1 MEYGMLSGKIQTFA
15 GIVQMLLVTA
25 SAWMFVR
32 ACSLRLSK
40 KILAFTFLF
49 LSVQILFLQAVSDVT
64 VVMTTGKKGT
74 PLARVA
80 GHGPAGLVLSVLA
93 VSVLTGIFQWLFLY
107 KKSRDMITTRSIKE
121 SIDLLPDGVCF
132 STDRGMPILM
142 NSRMRQLCTEFTG
155 EGLMDTE
162 KFWRDLRNGNVR
174 KGIRPLKQREAAF
187 IDTNGQVWDFRRSRL
202 SYGGEKV
209 TEISAVNITTQYHL
223 HKDLVARYERLND
236 VNSRLHHFSE
246 EVEKVT
252 REKEILAAKIKLH
265 DEIGRSLLILRSY
278 LTETPEKSAQTE
290 TPEKSAQT
298 ETPEKSAQTETPGK
312 CTQTEKRDR
321 SRLLPLWQYIVTSM
335 QEGTILKEREDSLLL
350 LKKEAAD
357 FNVDI
362 FLEGLLP
369 ANPSVRNV
377 IFAAVREC
385 AGNTAK
391 HARGDR
397 LFITIH
403 DTEENTEV
411 FVTNNGNAPGGS
423 IHETG
428 GLKNLRKMV
437 EERGGSMQ
445 IKSSPVFVLH
455 LCFPERGGNTEKS
468 ESEGTGTYEIQS
480 NDCG

>member
-74 PLARVA
+74 LLARVA

-223 HKDLVARYERLND
+223 HKELVARYERLND

-290 TPEKSAQT
+290 TPEKNAQT
-298 ETPEKSAQTETPGK
+298 ETSEKSA
-312 CTQTEKRDR
+312 QTEKRDR

-411 FVTNNGNAPGGS
+411 FITNNGNAPGGS

-437 EERGGSMQ
+437 VERGGSMQ

>member
-64 VVMTTGKKGT
+64 VVMTTEKKGT
-74 PLARVA
+74 LLAHVA
-80 GHGPAGLVLSVLA
+80 AHGPAGLVLSVLA
-93 VSVLTGIFQWLFLY
+93 VSVLTGIFQWSFLY

-209 TEISAVNITTQYHL
+209 TEILAVNITTQYHL
-223 HKDLVARYERLND
+223 HKELVERYERLND

-278 LTETPEKSAQTE
+278 LTETPEKSIQTE
-290 TPEKSAQT
+290 TPEKSA
-298 ETPEKSAQTETPGK
+298 
-312 CTQTEKRDR
+312 QTEKRDR

-411 FVTNNGNAPGGS
+411 FITNNGNAPGGS

>member
-74 PLARVA
+74 LLARVA

-223 HKDLVARYERLND
+223 HKELVARYERLND

-290 TPEKSAQT
+290 TPGKCTQT
-298 ETPEKSAQTETPGK
+298 ETSEKSV
-312 CTQTEKRDR
+312 QTEKRDR

-411 FVTNNGNAPGGS
+411 FITNNGNAPGGS

>member
-74 PLARVA
+74 LLARVA

-223 HKDLVARYERLND
+223 HKELVARYERLND

-278 LTETPEKSAQTE
+278 LTETPEKST
-290 TPEKSAQT
+290 
-298 ETPEKSAQTETPGK
+298 QTETPGK

-411 FVTNNGNAPGGS
+411 FITNNGNAPGGS

>member
-74 PLARVA
+74 LLARVA
-80 GHGPAGLVLSVLA
+80 GHGPAGLVLSVPA

-223 HKDLVARYERLND
+223 HKELVARYERLND

-290 TPEKSAQT
+290 TPGKSAQT
-298 ETPEKSAQTETPGK
+298 ETP
-312 CTQTEKRDR
+312 DR

-411 FVTNNGNAPGGS
+411 FITNNGNAPGGS

>member
-74 PLARVA
+74 LLARVA

-223 HKDLVARYERLND
+223 HKELVARYERLND

-278 LTETPEKSAQTE
+278 LTETPEKST
-290 TPEKSAQT
+290 
-298 ETPEKSAQTETPGK
+298 QTETPGK
-312 CTQTEKRDR
+312 CAQTEKRDR

-411 FVTNNGNAPGGS
+411 FITNNGNAPGGS

>member
-74 PLARVA
+74 LLARVA

-223 HKDLVARYERLND
+223 HKELVARYERLND

-298 ETPEKSAQTETPGK
+298 E
-312 CTQTEKRDR
+312 KRDR

-362 FLEGLLP
+362 FLDGLLP

-411 FVTNNGNAPGGS
+411 FITNNGNAPGGS

-468 ESEGTGTYEIQS
+468 ESEDTGTYEIQS

>member
-209 TEISAVNITTQYHL
+209 MEISAVNITTQYHL

-278 LTETPEKSAQTE
+278 LTETPEKSTQTETPEKSTQTETPEKSTQTE
-290 TPEKSAQT
+290 TPEKSA
-298 ETPEKSAQTETPGK
+298 
-312 CTQTEKRDR
+312 QTEKRDR

-411 FVTNNGNAPGGS
+411 FITNNGNAPGGS

>member
-64 VVMTTGKKGT
+64 VVMTTEKKGT
-74 PLARVA
+74 LLARVA

-223 HKDLVARYERLND
+223 HKELVARYERLND

-290 TPEKSAQT
+290 TPEKSA
-298 ETPEKSAQTETPGK
+298 
-312 CTQTEKRDR
+312 QTEKRDR

-411 FVTNNGNAPGGS
+411 FITNNGNAPGGS

>member
-74 PLARVA
+74 LLARVA
-80 GHGPAGLVLSVLA
+80 GHEPAGLVLSVLA

-223 HKDLVARYERLND
+223 HKELVARYERLND

-278 LTETPEKSAQTE
+278 LTETPEKSAQTK

-298 ETPEKSAQTETPGK
+298 ETPEKSA
-312 CTQTEKRDR
+312 QTEKRDR

-411 FVTNNGNAPGGS
+411 FITNNGNAPGGS

>member
-64 VVMTTGKKGT
+64 VVMTTGKKGI

-80 GHGPAGLVLSVLA
+80 GHGPAGIVLSVLA
-93 VSVLTGIFQWLFLY
+93 VSVLTGIFQWSFLY

-223 HKDLVARYERLND
+223 HKELVERYERLND

-278 LTETPEKSAQTE
+278 LTETPEKSIQTE
-290 TPEKSAQT
+290 TPK
-298 ETPEKSAQTETPGK
+298 
-312 CTQTEKRDR
+312 KRDR

-411 FVTNNGNAPGGS
+411 FITNNGNAPGGS

>member
-64 VVMTTGKKGT
+64 VVMTTEKKGT
-74 PLARVA
+74 LLAHVA
-80 GHGPAGLVLSVLA
+80 AHEPAGIVLSVLA
-93 VSVLTGIFQWLFLY
+93 VSVLTGIFQWAFLY

-223 HKDLVARYERLND
+223 HKELVARYERLND

-278 LTETPEKSAQTE
+278 LTETPEKSIQTE
-290 TPEKSAQT
+290 TPK
-298 ETPEKSAQTETPGK
+298 
-312 CTQTEKRDR
+312 KRDR

-411 FVTNNGNAPGGS
+411 FITNNGNAPGGS

-468 ESEGTGTYEIQS
+468 ESEGTGIYEI
-480 NDCG
+480 

>member
-64 VVMTTGKKGT
+64 VVMTTEKKGT
-74 PLARVA
+74 LLARVA
-80 GHGPAGLVLSVLA
+80 GHGPAGLVLSALA
-93 VSVLTGIFQWLFLY
+93 VSVLTGIFQWSFLY

-223 HKDLVARYERLND
+223 HKELVERYERLND

-278 LTETPEKSAQTE
+278 LTETPEKSIQTE
-290 TPEKSAQT
+290 TPEKSA
-298 ETPEKSAQTETPGK
+298 
-312 CTQTEKRDR
+312 QTEKRDR

-385 AGNTAK
+385 VGNSAK

-411 FVTNNGNAPGGS
+411 FITNNGNAPGGS

-468 ESEGTGTYEIQS
+468 ESEGTGIYEI
-480 NDCG
+480 

>member
-64 VVMTTGKKGT
+64 VVMTTEKKGT
-74 PLARVA
+74 LLARVA

-93 VSVLTGIFQWLFLY
+93 VSVLTGIFQWAFLY

-223 HKDLVARYERLND
+223 HKELVARYERLND

-290 TPEKSAQT
+290 TPEKSTQT
-298 ETPEKSAQTETPGK
+298 ETPEKSA
-312 CTQTEKRDR
+312 QTEKRDR

-411 FVTNNGNAPGGS
+411 FITNNGNAPGGS

>member
-32 ACSLRLSK
+32 VCSLRLSK

-74 PLARVA
+74 LLARVA

-93 VSVLTGIFQWLFLY
+93 LSVLTGIFQWSFLY
-107 KKSRDMITTRSIKE
+107 KKSRDVITTRSIKE

-223 HKDLVARYERLND
+223 HKELVERYERLND

-278 LTETPEKSAQTE
+278 LTETPEKSIQTE
-290 TPEKSAQT
+290 TLEKSA
-298 ETPEKSAQTETPGK
+298 
-312 CTQTEKRDR
+312 QTEKRDR

-411 FVTNNGNAPGGS
+411 FITNNGNAPGGS

-468 ESEGTGTYEIQS
+468 ESEGTGIYEI
-480 NDCG
+480 

>member
-74 PLARVA
+74 LLARVA

-162 KFWRDLRNGNVR
+162 KFWRDLRNGKVR

-223 HKDLVARYERLND
+223 HKELVARYERLND

-278 LTETPEKSAQTE
+278 LTETPEKSTQTK

-298 ETPEKSAQTETPGK
+298 ETPEKRA
-312 CTQTEKRDR
+312 QTEKRDR
-321 SRLLPLWQYIVTSM
+321 SRLMPLWQYIVTSM

-369 ANPSVRNV
+369 VNPSVRNV

-411 FVTNNGNAPGGS
+411 FITNNGNAPGGS

>member
-74 PLARVA
+74 LLARVA

-223 HKDLVARYERLND
+223 HKELVARYERLND

-278 LTETPEKSAQTE
+278 LTETPEKSIQTE
-290 TPEKSAQT
+290 TPEKSA
-298 ETPEKSAQTETPGK
+298 
-312 CTQTEKRDR
+312 QTEKRDR

-411 FVTNNGNAPGGS
+411 FITNNGNAPGGS

>member
-1 MEYGMLSGKIQTFA
+1 MISGKIQTFA

-64 VVMTTGKKGT
+64 VVMTTEKKGT
-74 PLARVA
+74 LLARVA

-162 KFWRDLRNGNVR
+162 KFWRDLRDGNVR

-223 HKDLVARYERLND
+223 HKELVARYERLND

-278 LTETPEKSAQTE
+278 L
-290 TPEKSAQT
+290 T

-403 DTEENTEV
+403 DTEV
-411 FVTNNGNAPGGS
+411 FITNNGNAPGGS

>member
-74 PLARVA
+74 LLARVA

-93 VSVLTGIFQWLFLY
+93 LSVLTGIFQWSFLY
-107 KKSRDMITTRSIKE
+107 KKSRDVITTRSIKE

-223 HKDLVARYERLND
+223 HKELVERYERLND

-278 LTETPEKSAQTE
+278 LTETPEKSIQTE
-290 TPEKSAQT
+290 TPEKSA
-298 ETPEKSAQTETPGK
+298 
-312 CTQTEKRDR
+312 QTEKRDR

-411 FVTNNGNAPGGS
+411 FITNNGNAPGGS

>member
-74 PLARVA
+74 LLARVA

-298 ETPEKSAQTETPGK
+298 ETPGKS
-312 CTQTEKRDR
+312 TQTENRDR

-369 ANPSVRNV
+369 ANPTVRNV

>member
-49 LSVQILFLQAVSDVT
+49 PSVQILFLQAVSDVT
-64 VVMTTGKKGT
+64 VVMTTEKKGT

-80 GHGPAGLVLSVLA
+80 GHGPAGIVLSVLA
-93 VSVLTGIFQWLFLY
+93 VSVLTGIFQWSFLY

-223 HKDLVARYERLND
+223 HKELVERYERLND

-278 LTETPEKSAQTE
+278 LTETPEK
-290 TPEKSAQT
+290 
-298 ETPEKSAQTETPGK
+298 
-312 CTQTEKRDR
+312 RDR

-350 LKKEAAD
+350 LKKEATD

-411 FVTNNGNAPGGS
+411 FITNNGNAPGGS

-468 ESEGTGTYEIQS
+468 ESEGMGTYEI
-480 NDCG
+480 

>member
-64 VVMTTGKKGT
+64 VVMTTEKKGT

-80 GHGPAGLVLSVLA
+80 GHGPAGIVLSVLA
-93 VSVLTGIFQWLFLY
+93 VSVLTGIFQWSFLY

-223 HKDLVARYERLND
+223 HKELVARYERLND
-236 VNSRLHHFSE
+236 VNSRLHRFSE

-278 LTETPEKSAQTE
+278 LTETPEKSIQTE
-290 TPEKSAQT
+290 TPEKSA
-298 ETPEKSAQTETPGK
+298 
-312 CTQTEKRDR
+312 QTEKRDR

-357 FNVDI
+357 FNMDI

-411 FVTNNGNAPGGS
+411 FITNNGNAPGGS

>member
-74 PLARVA
+74 LLARVA

-93 VSVLTGIFQWLFLY
+93 LSVLTGIFQWSFLY
-107 KKSRDMITTRSIKE
+107 KKSRDVITTRSIKE

-223 HKDLVARYERLND
+223 HKELVERYERLND

-278 LTETPEKSAQTE
+278 LTETPEKSIQTE
-290 TPEKSAQT
+290 TPEKSA
-298 ETPEKSAQTETPGK
+298 
-312 CTQTEKRDR
+312 QTEKRDR

-411 FVTNNGNAPGGS
+411 FITNNGNAPGGS

-428 GLKNLRKMV
+428 GLKNLRKMM

>member
-64 VVMTTGKKGT
+64 VVMTTEKKGT
-74 PLARVA
+74 LLARVA

-278 LTETPEKSAQTE
+278 LTETPEKSTQTE
-290 TPEKSAQT
+290 TSEKSA
-298 ETPEKSAQTETPGK
+298 
-312 CTQTEKRDR
+312 QTEKRDR

-411 FVTNNGNAPGGS
+411 FITNNGNAPGGS

>member
-64 VVMTTGKKGT
+64 VVMTTEKKGT
-74 PLARVA
+74 LLARVA

-223 HKDLVARYERLND
+223 HKELVARYERLND

-298 ETPEKSAQTETPGK
+298 ETPEKSAQTE
-312 CTQTEKRDR
+312 KRDR
-321 SRLLPLWQYIVTSM
+321 SRLLLLWQYIVTSM

-411 FVTNNGNAPGGS
+411 FITNNGNAPGGS

>member
-64 VVMTTGKKGT
+64 VVMTTEKKGT
-74 PLARVA
+74 LLARVA

-223 HKDLVARYERLND
+223 HKELVARYERLND

-298 ETPEKSAQTETPGK
+298 ETPGKCAQTEK
-312 CTQTEKRDR
+312 KDR

-411 FVTNNGNAPGGS
+411 FITNNGNAPGGS

>member
-74 PLARVA
+74 LLARVA

-93 VSVLTGIFQWLFLY
+93 LSVLTGIFQWSFLY

-202 SYGGEKV
+202 SYAGEKV

-223 HKDLVARYERLND
+223 HKELVERYERLND

-278 LTETPEKSAQTE
+278 LTETPEKSIQTETPEKSIQTE
-290 TPEKSAQT
+290 TPEKSA
-298 ETPEKSAQTETPGK
+298 
-312 CTQTEKRDR
+312 QTEKRDR

-385 AGNTAK
+385 VGNTAK

-411 FVTNNGNAPGGS
+411 FITNNGNAPGGS

-468 ESEGTGTYEIQS
+468 ESEGTGIYEI
-480 NDCG
+480 

>member
-74 PLARVA
+74 LLARVA

-93 VSVLTGIFQWLFLY
+93 VSVLTGIFLWMFLY

-223 HKDLVARYERLND
+223 HKELVARYERLND

-290 TPEKSAQT
+290 TPGKCAQT
-298 ETPEKSAQTETPGK
+298 EKK
-312 CTQTEKRDR
+312 DR

-411 FVTNNGNAPGGS
+411 FITNNGNAPGGS

>member
-64 VVMTTGKKGT
+64 VVMTTEKKGT
-74 PLARVA
+74 LLAHVA
-80 GHGPAGLVLSVLA
+80 GHEPAGLVLSVLA

-223 HKDLVARYERLND
+223 HKELVERYERLND

-278 LTETPEKSAQTE
+278 LTETPEKSIQTE
-290 TPEKSAQT
+290 TPEKSA
-298 ETPEKSAQTETPGK
+298 
-312 CTQTEKRDR
+312 QTEKRDR

-369 ANPSVRNV
+369 ANLSVRNV

-403 DTEENTEV
+403 DTVENTEV
-411 FVTNNGNAPGGS
+411 FITNNGNAPGGS

-468 ESEGTGTYEIQS
+468 ESEGTGIYEI
-480 NDCG
+480 

>member
-74 PLARVA
+74 LLARVA
-80 GHGPAGLVLSVLA
+80 GHGPAGLVLSVLV

-223 HKDLVARYERLND
+223 HKELVARYERLND

-278 LTETPEKSAQTE
+278 LTETPEKSIQTE
-290 TPEKSAQT
+290 TPEKSA
-298 ETPEKSAQTETPGK
+298 
-312 CTQTEKRDR
+312 QTEKRDR

-411 FVTNNGNAPGGS
+411 FITNNGNAPGGS

>member
-64 VVMTTGKKGT
+64 VVMTTEKKGT
-74 PLARVA
+74 LLARVA

-223 HKDLVARYERLND
+223 HKELVARYERLND

-278 LTETPEKSAQTE
+278 LTETPEKSAQTK

-298 ETPEKSAQTETPGK
+298 ETPEKSA
-312 CTQTEKRDR
+312 QTEKRDR

-362 FLEGLLP
+362 FLDGLLP

-411 FVTNNGNAPGGS
+411 FITNNGNAPGGS

>member
-64 VVMTTGKKGT
+64 VVMTTEKKGT

-80 GHGPAGLVLSVLA
+80 GHGPAGIVLSVLA
-93 VSVLTGIFQWLFLY
+93 VSVLTGIFQWSFLY

-223 HKDLVARYERLND
+223 HKELVARYERLND

-278 LTETPEKSAQTE
+278 LTETSEKSAQTE
-290 TPEKSAQT
+290 TPEKSA
-298 ETPEKSAQTETPGK
+298 
-312 CTQTEKRDR
+312 QTEKRDR

-411 FVTNNGNAPGGS
+411 FITNNGNAPSGS

-468 ESEGTGTYEIQS
+468 ESEGTGIYEI
-480 NDCG
+480 

>member
-74 PLARVA
+74 LLARVA

-223 HKDLVARYERLND
+223 HKELVARYERLND

-278 LTETPEKSAQTE
+278 L
-290 TPEKSAQT
+290 T

-411 FVTNNGNAPGGS
+411 FITNNGNAPGGS

>member
-1 MEYGMLSGKIQTFA
+1 
-15 GIVQMLLVTA
+15 
-25 SAWMFVR
+25 
-32 ACSLRLSK
+32 
-40 KILAFTFLF
+40 
-49 LSVQILFLQAVSDVT
+49 
-64 VVMTTGKKGT
+64 
-74 PLARVA
+74 
-80 GHGPAGLVLSVLA
+80 
-93 VSVLTGIFQWLFLY
+93 
-107 KKSRDMITTRSIKE
+107 MITTRSIKE

-174 KGIRPLKQREAAF
+174 NGIRPLKQREAAF

-223 HKDLVARYERLND
+223 HKELVARYERLND

-278 LTETPEKSAQTE
+278 LTETPEKSIQTE
-290 TPEKSAQT
+290 TPEKSA
-298 ETPEKSAQTETPGK
+298 
-312 CTQTEKRDR
+312 QTEKRDR

-335 QEGTILKEREDSLLL
+335 QEGTILREREDSLLL

-403 DTEENTEV
+403 DTVENTEV
-411 FVTNNGNAPGGS
+411 FITNNGNAPGGS

-468 ESEGTGTYEIQS
+468 ESEGTGIYEI
-480 NDCG
+480 

>member
-74 PLARVA
+74 LLARVA
-80 GHGPAGLVLSVLA
+80 GHEPAGLVLSVLA

-223 HKDLVARYERLND
+223 HKELVARYERLND

-278 LTETPEKSAQTE
+278 LTETPEKSIQTE
-290 TPEKSAQT
+290 TPEKSA
-298 ETPEKSAQTETPGK
+298 
-312 CTQTEKRDR
+312 QTEKRDR

-411 FVTNNGNAPGGS
+411 FITNNGNAPGGS

-468 ESEGTGTYEIQS
+468 ESEGTGIYEI
-480 NDCG
+480 

>member
-64 VVMTTGKKGT
+64 VVMTTEKKGT
-74 PLARVA
+74 PLAHVA

-93 VSVLTGIFQWLFLY
+93 LSVLTGIFQWSFLY

-223 HKDLVARYERLND
+223 HKELVERYERLND

-278 LTETPEKSAQTE
+278 LTETPEKSIQTE
-290 TPEKSAQT
+290 TPEKSA
-298 ETPEKSAQTETPGK
+298 
-312 CTQTEKRDR
+312 QTEKRDR

-385 AGNTAK
+385 VGNTAK

-411 FVTNNGNAPGGS
+411 FITNNGNAPGGS

-455 LCFPERGGNTEKS
+455 LCFPEWGGNTEKS

>member
-64 VVMTTGKKGT
+64 VVMTTEKKGT
-74 PLARVA
+74 LLAHVA
-80 GHGPAGLVLSVLA
+80 AHEPAGIVLSVLA
-93 VSVLTGIFQWLFLY
+93 VSVLTGIFQWAFLY

-223 HKDLVARYERLND
+223 HKELVERYERLND

-278 LTETPEKSAQTE
+278 LTETPEKSIQTE
-290 TPEKSAQT
+290 TPEKSA
-298 ETPEKSAQTETPGK
+298 
-312 CTQTEKRDR
+312 QTEKRDR

-411 FVTNNGNAPGGS
+411 FITNNGNAPGGS